1 MLSGAPRSCL
11 DCLASRY
18 RSSWAR
24 AAGGSSIMGGYA
36 RGLSCASC
44 PRGQE
49 GPLAGPRPGASAV
62 RAGTQ
67 GGAGPARPAA
77 PPPRPPPAVQ
87 PGRALPPDRRAAG
100 RQAGPADRAPRGP
113 RRPRHHRRGAG
124 AGHQPRPGRGRPL
137 HPRRADPGGLRPA
150 AVGRHRAVEPAAVA
164 EGLDLGSPPRWP
176 GKMEGHLPGAGG
188 GRGEGRGHPA
198 PVRPRARRTA
208 VKEREAKLTAPP
220 GFDLP
225 ELGGPDDAFQAEP
238 QSARRLQTTYYDT
251 ADLRLARWGASL
263 RYRPGEGWTV
273 KLPEG
278 HNGALLD
285 RLLEA
290 GAQATEPTP
299 KYLRALNGRER
310 VLGPEVEEPEVDG
323 DATVE
328 ALLRHDLASGT
339 LRLFRHEA
347 GVRTGEDPEAVHQAR
362 VATRRVRSTLRTFSK
377 LLDEEWTDRLR
388 DDLKWL
394 ANLLGEVRDTDVLL
408 ERFSEHLAALP
419 AADVKA
425 GPRLLAKLE
434 EQRDH
439 ARRRLLGGMAAEKYA
454 VLLDDLVAAAAAPAL
469 LPGVDGPAAEIMPP
483 LVARP
488 WKKLRKE
495 VRKAGDD
502 PPDEQLHQIRI
513 RAKRARYAAEAVEPV
528 IGKPAERFADAVADL
543 QDVLGDQH
551 DAVVGEAWL
560 RQAAARAA
568 RRDEALVAGLL
579 AAADR
584 AGADAARAAWR
595 PAWKALDRKKLRSWF

>member
-1 MLSGAPRSCL
+1 
-11 DCLASRY
+11 
-18 RSSWAR
+18 
-24 AAGGSSIMGGYA
+24 
-36 RGLSCASC
+36 
-44 PRGQE
+44 
-49 GPLAGPRPGASAV
+49 
-62 RAGTQ
+62 
-67 GGAGPARPAA
+67 
-77 PPPRPPPAVQ
+77 
-87 PGRALPPDRRAAG
+87 
-100 RQAGPADRAPRGP
+100 
-113 RRPRHHRRGAG
+113 
-124 AGHQPRPGRGRPL
+124 
-137 HPRRADPGGLRPA
+137 
-150 AVGRHRAVEPAAVA
+150 
-164 EGLDLGSPPRWP
+164 
-176 GKMEGHLPGAGG
+176 
-188 GRGEGRGHPA
+188 
-198 PVRPRARRTA
+198 
-208 VKEREAKLTAPP
+208 VKEREAKLTVPP

-238 QSARRLQTTYYDT
+238 QAARRLQTTYYDT

-278 HNGALLD
+278 QNGSLLVRAEHVFPGDGRKPPAQAVALVRAFTRTAPLKPSARMRTLRRPVELRDPTGARLAELVDDEVQVLDGRRVVSRFRELEVELDGSADTDLLDRVVD

-528 IGKPAERFADAVADL
+528 IGKPAEAFADAIADL
-543 QDVLGDQH
+543 QSVLGDHQ

-560 RQAAARAA
+560 RQAAEGA
-568 RRDEALVAGLL
+568 RRDVALVAGQLI
-579 AAADR
+579 AAERASAADTR
-584 AGADAARAAWR
+584 GRWR
-595 PAWKALDRKKLRSWF
+595 KVWKAANRKQLRAWLP